1 MNRSGQRDRHGR
13 GLGADPGR
21 SMGTAG
27 REGTGRMLRG
37 IVYTMVCAISCGIC
51 LTACANRETGEQVW
65 ETLAKEE
72 TPDINETDTSNEAGA
87 ANGTDTSNEAGAA
100 NGTDA
105 INEAGAT
112 KENQGEMGDGT
123 RDAGGEASPNAKQQ
137 TQMQENE
144 EIFVH
149 LAQEAGLEPGEW
161 ESCFQRLCQDDI
173 FAGGDLELVDFIL
186 EDLDENGQ
194 EDMVVMVQNPD
205 ALFVYGTGC
214 VYFYMNED
222 APYCFLDE
230 EFPFFFQV
238 DLSSGDL
245 DGDGNVEIVFGAQ
258 GTGNGGA
265 GDWHYRLLT
274 YKDHTMEWME
284 LPSDSYETEERGIR
298 IQVIQETK
306 KDTYSA
312 YCPVLEETLTFT
324 SQNAKKPEKQAMEV
338 GGNCRGFYQVECV
351 EYEGRYALKAAE
363 YLFGE
368 GGIVHGVGAA
378 WFVFVWDGEWRIA
391 KWWVEPW

>member
-194 EDMVVMVQNPD
+194 EDMVVMV
-205 ALFVYGTGC
+205 
-214 VYFYMNED
+214 
-222 APYCFLDE
+222 
-230 EFPFFFQV
+230 
-238 DLSSGDL
+238 
-245 DGDGNVEIVFGAQ
+245 
-258 GTGNGGA
+258 
-265 GDWHYRLLT
+265 
-274 YKDHTMEWME
+274 
-284 LPSDSYETEERGIR
+284 
-298 IQVIQETK
+298 
-306 KDTYSA
+306 
-312 YCPVLEETLTFT
+312 
-324 SQNAKKPEKQAMEV
+324 
-338 GGNCRGFYQVECV
+338 
-351 EYEGRYALKAAE
+351 
-363 YLFGE
+363 
-368 GGIVHGVGAA
+368 
-378 WFVFVWDGEWRIA
+378 
-391 KWWVEPW
+391 

>member
-1 MNRSGQRDRHGR
+1 M
-13 GLGADPGR
+13 
-21 SMGTAG
+21 
-27 REGTGRMLRG
+27 
-37 IVYTMVCAISCGIC
+37 
-51 LTACANRETGEQVW
+51 
-65 ETLAKEE
+65 
-72 TPDINETDTSNEAGA
+72 
-87 ANGTDTSNEAGAA
+87 
-100 NGTDA
+100 
-105 INEAGAT
+105 
-112 KENQGEMGDGT
+112 
-123 RDAGGEASPNAKQQ
+123 
-137 TQMQENE
+137 
-144 EIFVH
+144 H

-351 EYEGRYALKAAE
+351 EYEGGYALKTAE

-391 KWWVEPW
+391 RWWVEPW